1 MQVFSGQ
8 IKVVQVQWLI
18 WVTVALLIFFSLLP
32 GDGFAQ
38 SAVYS
43 LINTLIYAA
52 IIYGNIS
59 WLYPRYYE
67 KGNYLTYLAA
77 SIALLLITGM
87 LRGCIS
93 WAIYNAYFAPKPIP
107 MSPKIM
113 FNFVI
118 AGLLVFLLS
127 HIFRIAI
134 AYFKLKQQTE
144 DILLQKGQAELQL
157 LKAQVQPHF
166 LFNTLNNIYYEAYR
180 EAPRTAG
187 LIERL
192 SDIMRYFVDQS
203 NQELVSLRTEIEF
216 IESYIELEKIRIRN
230 SAEIHFEK
238 KYDPQTLIPPMLLMT
253 FVENIFKH
261 GIDKSGQS
269 NQVSL
274 SLIQSEKELRFETC
288 NKIPYRQE
296 DSLSLATAGSG
307 INNLKERLHLLYG
320 GRAELR
326 ALAEDS
332 CYRSFLKIPLS

>member
-1 MQVFSGQ
+1 
-8 IKVVQVQWLI
+8 
-18 WVTVALLIFFSLLP
+18 
-32 GDGFAQ
+32 
-38 SAVYS
+38 
-43 LINTLIYAA
+43 
-52 IIYGNIS
+52 
-59 WLYPRYYE
+59 
-67 KGNYLTYLAA
+67 
-77 SIALLLITGM
+77 
-87 LRGCIS
+87 
-93 WAIYNAYFAPKPIP
+93 
-107 MSPKIM
+107 M